1 MTNAIW
7 YLARGSGL
15 TSLMLLTLVV
25 VLGIGSRSGRP
36 VFGLPRFAVASLH
49 KNASL
54 LAITF
59 LAVHVFS
66 LLLDPFAQLT
76 LVNLVVPFTSTYRPL
91 WVGLGALAFDL
102 IIALIITSLVRQRLG
117 ARSWRAIHW
126 LAYAC
131 WPFALLHGL
140 KAGSDASTGWMRI
153 TTLACASAG
162 MAALAWRVT
171 TGFSETAQVRVR

>member
-1 MTNAIW
+1 MTSAIW

-102 IIALIITSLVRQRLG
+102 IIALII
-117 ARSWRAIHW
+117 
-126 LAYAC
+126 
-131 WPFALLHGL
+131 
-140 KAGSDASTGWMRI
+140 
-153 TTLACASAG
+153 
-162 MAALAWRVT
+162 
-171 TGFSETAQVRVR
+171 